1 MDVAARTQ
9 LRQDQAQPLLQSLH
23 DGLLKVRVTVAQ
35 GGTARASALACHP
48 LICHDAEGIMVNIQ
62 RLMLASCKPQRDRVY
77 SRFLGDGND
86 GDEWRMS
93 DELFE
98 RTGRSAPTE
107 QRDFA

>member
-1 MDVAARTQ
+1 
-9 LRQDQAQPLLQSLH
+9 
-23 DGLLKVRVTVAQ
+23 
-35 GGTARASALACHP
+35 
-48 LICHDAEGIMVNIQ
+48 MVNIQ